1 MLNKY
6 SFIDEAEKKE
16 KINYKSHPKYQK
28 YFKMLMCGVP
38 KEAVKHKMSLDNLDP
53 NVLDNPDGTSL
64 QKTPE
69 SNLNNLLG
77 TRKSDKPK
85 FNIKEQIKLAKL
97 QKQTQKQKDEDSKQ
111 NTKPPNN
118 GFKPPSLDEI
128 LKMKEMTKKKK
139 ANKETI

>member
-1 MLNKY
+1 
-6 SFIDEAEKKE
+6 
-16 KINYKSHPKYQK
+16 
-28 YFKMLMCGVP
+28 
-38 KEAVKHKMSLDNLDP
+38 MSLDNLDP
-53 NVLDNPDGTSL
+53 NILDNPDGACL

-69 SNLNNLLG
+69 SNLNNQLVN
-77 TRKSDKPK
+77 RKNDKPK

-128 LKMKEMTKKKK
+128 LKKKEKIKKKK